1 VSEHSIEPVFF
12 CRVCSKQVPLAR
24 KSRIYCSGS
33 CRELRKQVKKHR
45 RANTL
50 SKAAGDALRE
60 ALIPIEQLPASAQTL
75 IKAKK
80 VPVLYQDRTVY
91 PRALDREMAEL
102 YAQQIYEKSHA
113 WDIPVNVNKTALGR
127 ILTNKQVFNYC
138 GTITWNQNQFKK
150 SNAYNRILWLKYQ
163 TEEDFE

>member
-24 KSRIYCSGS
+24 QSRIYCSGR
-33 CRELRKQVKKHR
+33 CREIRRQVKKHR

-50 SKAAGDALRE
+50 PKAAGDALRA
-60 ALIPIEQLPASAQTL
+60 ALIPIEEMPASVQAL

-91 PRALDREMAEL
+91 PRALDRDMAEL
-102 YAQQIYEKSHA
+102 YAQQIYEKSHT

-127 ILTNKQVFNYC
+127 ILTNRQVFNYC
-138 GTITWNQNQFKK
+138 GTINWHQNQFGR
-150 SNAYNRILWLKYQ
+150 SNAYNRLLWLKYQ
-163 TEEDFE
+163 TEEDSP